1 MKRHYKFIIGIIIG
15 LILSGVVGYAK
26 TVLTSKEVSYD
37 NTKSK
42 LSSTN
47 IKDAIDEVNEKATT
61 KLNEAKKECP
71 DNNKCIVPICKK
83 ATTLH
88 TSECTNSTTC
98 GSNTSITYGKIVKG
112 SNLSVGDAFDCDVNG
127 DGIYNP
133 ENERFYY
140 IGNNYNLNKEIEED
154 YEAILVYYTY
164 SGYAEYDESG
174 VNNNG
179 PVSARTVLPK
189 SSEWKNVSLINK
201 IRPIISDDLTTRTDA
216 GSLPTKFSYEGYS
229 ARLLTSNEIRIN
241 CSSCDAKGC
250 SFSHAQYECE
260 FLLENTRYE
269 STDKPIWLWLEEPL
283 SDSSTEAMTLMYNG
297 SMSERRVSTLVNSVV
312 KPVIEVPKY
321 KLLY

>member
-98 GSNTSITYGKIVKG
+98 GSNTSITYGKIVEG

-164 SGYAEYDESG
+164 SGYAKYDESG

-189 SSEWKNVSLINK
+189 SSKWKNVGLINE
-201 IRPIISDDLTTRTDA
+201 IRPIISDDFTTRTDA

-229 ARLLTSNEIRIN
+229 ARLLTSNEIRSN

-250 SFSHAQYECE
+250 SFYYAQYECE

-269 STDKPIWLWLEEPL
+269 SRDKPSWLWLEEPL
-283 SDSSTEAMTLMYNG
+283 SDSSTKAMTLMYNG
-297 SMSERRVSTLVNSVV
+297 SMSEQTVSTLVNTVV

>member
-1 MKRHYKFIIGIIIG
+1 M
-15 LILSGVVGYAK
+15 
-26 TVLTSKEVSYD
+26 
-37 NTKSK
+37 
-42 LSSTN
+42 
-47 IKDAIDEVNEKATT
+47 
-61 KLNEAKKECP
+61 
-71 DNNKCIVPICKK
+71 
-83 ATTLH
+83 
-88 TSECTNSTTC
+88 
-98 GSNTSITYGKIVKG
+98 
-112 SNLSVGDAFDCDVNG
+112 
-127 DGIYNP
+127 
-133 ENERFYY
+133 
-140 IGNNYNLNKEIEED
+140 
-154 YEAILVYYTY
+154 
-164 SGYAEYDESG
+164 
-174 VNNNG
+174 
-179 PVSARTVLPK
+179 
-189 SSEWKNVSLINK
+189 SLINK

>member
-98 GSNTSITYGKIVKG
+98 GSNTSITYGKIVEG

-164 SGYAEYDESG
+164 SGYAKYDESG

-189 SSEWKNVSLINK
+189 SSKWKNVSLINE
-201 IRPIISDDLTTRTDA
+201 IRPIISDDFTTRTDA

-229 ARLLTSNEIRIN
+229 ARLLTSNEIRSN

-250 SFSHAQYECE
+250 SFYYAQYECE

-269 STDKPIWLWLEEPL
+269 SRDKPSWLWLEEPL
-283 SDSSTEAMTLMYNG
+283 SDSSTKAMTLMYNG
-297 SMSERRVSTLVNSVV
+297 SMSEQTVSTLVNTVV